1 MTITL
6 SEESHKRAL
15 DSIITYFDEQLEQ
28 EIGVLQAQL
37 LLDFF
42 LEELAPS
49 VYNKAVYDAQTFIHG
64 QVADIDTTCFE
75 PEFEYWK
82 KKRK

>member
-1 MTITL
+1 MTIAL
-6 SEESHKRAL
+6 SEDSQKRAL
-15 DSIITYFDEQLEQ
+15 NSIITYFDERLEQ

-75 PEFEYWK
+75 PEFGYWTK
-82 KKRK
+82 KK

>member
-1 MTITL
+1 MSITL
-6 SEESHKRAL
+6 SEDSQERAL
-15 DSIITYFDEQLEQ
+15 NSIITYFDERLEQ

-64 QVADIDTTCFE
+64 QVADIDATCFE
-75 PEFEYWK
+75 PEFGYWTK
-82 KKRK
+82 KK

>member
-1 MTITL
+1 MAITL

-15 DSIITYFDEQLEQ
+15 DSIIAYFDDRLEQ
-28 EIGVLQAQL
+28 EIGILQAQL

-49 VYNKAVYDAQTFIHG
+49 VYNKAVYDAQTFING

-75 PEFEYWK
+75 PEFEYWTN
-82 KKRK
+82 KRK